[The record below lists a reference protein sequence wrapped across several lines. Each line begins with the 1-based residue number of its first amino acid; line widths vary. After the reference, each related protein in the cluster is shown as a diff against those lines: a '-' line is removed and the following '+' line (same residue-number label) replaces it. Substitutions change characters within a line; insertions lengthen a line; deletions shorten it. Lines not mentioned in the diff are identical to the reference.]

1 MKPKTLLVLTILF
14 ALAVAGCV
22 YGYTRSKVIDEPP
35 KKEPTQVAEMAIN
48 GMVSTRIEKME
59 SVKPILPDEF
69 IVDFDTVESFGDE
82 ELSYWLDAYNDQMI
96 VEAAKGKWTSKYIL
110 QGNTFYEYDDAE
122 KMKVP
127 EIALELSANG
137 ITYTLGDKTVSDPIE
152 CALSGY
158 NIVTEDDLRFGITT
172 YGCLEYVCDGYSVIL
187 VKE

>member
-1 MKPKTLLVLTILF
+1 MKSKTSLF
-14 ALAVAGCV
+14 LIIAGIFAAIVCI
-22 YGYTRSKVIDEPP
+22 YSGTRPKVIDEPL

-69 IVDFDTVESFGDE
+69 IVNFDTVESSGDE
-82 ELSYWLDAYNDQMI
+82 ELAYWLDAYNDQMI
-96 VEAAKGKWTSKYIL
+96 VETAKGKWVSKYIL
-110 QGNTFYEYDDAE
+110 QGNTFYMYDDAE
-122 KMKVP
+122 KMQVP
-127 EIALELSANG
+127 EIELELSAQG
-137 ITYTLGDKTVSDPIE
+137 ATYKLDDKTVSDPIE

-158 NIVTEDDLRFGITT
+158 DIVTEDDLRFGITT